1 MKKILITG
9 GTGFIGSHTCLL
21 LLEKGFDLLI
31 VDSLVNSSPN
41 VINRLKSINNENK
54 NNSKIDFIKGDLR
67 DENFL
72 DNLFKRYSNNE
83 DSIEAVIH
91 FAGLKAVGES
101 TFNPIKYWDYN
112 LKGTINLLKIMERFC
127 CFKLIF
133 SSSATIYGTE
143 NDNNLIKENNDIKP
157 INPYGNTKATIEK
170 ILDDLNKSNSNKW
183 SIISLRYFNPI
194 GAHQSGLIGE
204 NPLEAPNNILPII
217 NNVALGLVD
226 KLEIF
231 GNDWDT
237 KDGTGVR
244 DYIHVMDLAE
254 GHCKALDNVLINQS
268 QFLQINLGNGLGTS
282 VLELVKTFQ
291 KVNNVVVPYIFTSR
305 RVGDVAFSVADNSMA
320 KILLNWYPRRDLETM
335 CEDSWRWFKDNPKGI

>member
-1 MKKILITG
+1 M
-9 GTGFIGSHTCLL
+9 
-21 LLEKGFDLLI
+21 
-31 VDSLVNSSPN
+31 
-41 VINRLKSINNENK
+41 
-54 NNSKIDFIKGDLR
+54 R

-72 DNLFKRYSNNE
+72 DNLFRNYSNTE

-101 TFNPIKYWDYN
+101 TYNPIKYWDYN

-133 SSSATIYGTE
+133 SSSATIYGIK
-143 NDNNLIKENNDIKP
+143 NDNNFFKEDFDIKP

-170 ILDDLNKSNSNKW
+170 IFDDLHKSNNNKW

-194 GAHQSGLIGE
+194 GAHHSGLIGE
-204 NPLEAPNNILPII
+204 NPMESPNNILPII

-244 DYIHVMDLAE
+244 DYVHVMDVAD
-254 GHCKALDNVLINQS
+254 GHFKALENVLKNQS
-268 QFLQINLGNGLGTS
+268 QYLQINLGTGMGTS

-291 KVNNVVVPYIFTSR
+291 KVNDVVVPYIFKSR
-305 RVGDVAFSVADNSMA
+305 RDGDVAFSVADNSAA
-320 KILLNWYPRRDLETM
+320 KILLNWSPIRDLKTM
-335 CEDSWRWFKDNPKGI
+335 CEDSWRWFKSNPEGF